1 MRFTRSPVLA
11 LVVVSLAG
19 CAVADPFARMT
30 GRTGSVVV
38 VSVREPAADGGPAYT
53 EGAVVEARLRDASGT
68 VVGTERGAGA
78 LRHDH
83 LRFDRLRP
91 GSYTIEPALRP
102 CDGNCGYL
110 DPRAGECMAPVEI
123 GAATVR
129 LRVVFRGDAPC
140 VVTQG

>member
-1 MRFTRSPVLA
+1 MLA
-11 LVVVSLAG
+11 IAVVGLAG
-19 CAVADPFARMT
+19 CAVPDPPARMS
-30 GRTGSVVV
+30 GRTGSIVVL
-38 VSVREPAADGGPAYT
+38 SVQELAVDGGPAYT
-53 EGAVVEARLRDASGT
+53 EGAVVEARLRDASGH
-68 VVGTERGAGA
+68 VVGTERGAVA
-78 LRHDH
+78 LRHDL

-110 DPRAGECMAPVEI
+110 DPRAGECVTPVKV

-129 LRVVFRGDAPC
+129 LQVVFRGDEPC